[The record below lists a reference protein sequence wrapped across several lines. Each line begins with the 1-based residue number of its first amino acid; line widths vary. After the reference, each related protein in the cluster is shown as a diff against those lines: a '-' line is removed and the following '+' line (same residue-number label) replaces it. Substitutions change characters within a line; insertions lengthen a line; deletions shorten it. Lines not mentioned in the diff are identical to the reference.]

1 MSMQDPISDMLT
13 RIRNGQM
20 AKHESVEL
28 PSSTVK
34 LQLLKVMADEGFI
47 KSYKLNEGVKPT
59 ISIELKYFNNVP
71 VISTLK
77 RISRPGLRVYKGAK
91 DLPKVLNGLGVAIV
105 STSQGMLTDR
115 VARKLNLG
123 GEVICTVA

>member
-20 AKHESVEL
+20 AKHEFVKL

-34 LQLLKVMADEGFI
+34 LKLLKVLSDEGYI
-47 KSYKLNEGVKPT
+47 KSYEFNEGVKPT
-59 ISIELKYFNNVP
+59 VTVELKYFNHVP
-71 VISTLK
+71 VITALK
-77 RISRPGLRVYKGAK
+77 RISRPGLRVYRGSK

-105 STSQGMLTDR
+105 STSQGMLSDR